1 MPVITPFMPCAPI
14 VANAPNVSAGGGHC
28 RDLPVTVRCKEN
40 NVPGTNLRAALA
52 ADPELGAGNVLLKL
66 AEHGADPAGPGITF
80 DVPVDG
86 RPAWTALPLGE
97 LTERVAARAAWLD
110 GHGIA
115 PRDPVAVYATS
126 AADVLLNFAALTWLG
141 AIPALMNPNMPGD
154 VAVSFIQRLR
164 ASWVLADSE
173 HLRLLDGQ
181 DLGAAALLPEV
192 SQSGSGDPKLAPPHY
207 RHHQD
212 DPIAITHSSGT
223 TRVPA
228 AVVHSHA
235 SLFAAIRLLRLAE
248 SRPYRQPR
256 ELSVLPAPHTAG
268 IITLNQALC
277 NRYELAFLSNQGG
290 QFQRSGEA
298 VLDAIE
304 RWRPTGVFGFAV
316 TWAELARF
324 DLSQRDLR
332 SVSNWFNTGDC
343 AHEAHIRRLVAVGS
357 HLERTPDGIADVPG
371 SKFIDGIGST
381 EMGHSAFSITHRL
394 GSDRYGRC
402 VGKPYPFAEVAL
414 LDLATGEAVPNGVV
428 GHVALRSPTLALGYW
443 NDSVNTYRTRFGG
456 YYLTGDLMYRDDD
469 GFYYHVDR
477 AVDAVDLGGGNWLYT
492 ALAEERILASCP
504 DVRDCTVIAGHRDG
518 QVVTDLLLML
528 EPGAGQD
535 ADRDTV
541 IRAALG
547 GPVAA
552 TLRQITVA
560 DDDDIVVGP
569 TGKVRKFLMRQRHL
583 AATQA

>member
-1 MPVITPFMPCAPI
+1 VP
-14 VANAPNVSAGGGHC
+14 
-28 RDLPVTVRCKEN
+28 EN
-40 NVPGTNLRAALA
+40 NIRAVLA

-66 AEHGADPAGPGITF
+66 REHGADPDGPGITF

-86 RPAWTALPLGE
+86 RPAWTAFTLGE
-97 LTERVAARAAWLD
+97 LTERVAARAAWLHD
-110 GHGIA
+110 RGIR

-126 AADVLLNFAALTWLG
+126 AADVLLNYAALTWLG
-141 AIPALMNPNMPGD
+141 AIPALMNANMPGD
-154 VAVSFIQRLR
+154 VAVLFIQRLR
-164 ASWVLADSE
+164 ASAVLADE
-173 HLRLLDGQ
+173 AHRRLLEGQ
-181 DLGAAALLPEV
+181 DLGGALMLPEV
-192 SQSGSGDPKLAPPHY
+192 SQTGTGDPAKAPPHY
-207 RHHQD
+207 RHHAD
-212 DPIAITHSSGT
+212 DPVAITHSSGT

-235 SLFAAIRLLRLAE
+235 SLFAAIRRIRLTQA
-248 SRPYRQPR
+248 RPYRRTR
-256 ELSVLPAPHTAG
+256 ELSVLPAAHTAG

-290 QFQRSGEA
+290 PFERSGEA

-324 DLSQRDLR
+324 DLSQRDLS

-357 HLERTPDGIADVPG
+357 HPERGRDGVADVPG

-381 EMGHSAFSITHRL
+381 EMGHSAFEIAHRL

-402 VGKPYPFAEVAL
+402 VGKPYPFADVAL
-414 LDLATGEAVPNGVV
+414 LDLDTGQPVPDGII
-428 GHVALRSPTLALGYW
+428 GHLALKSPTLAPGYW
-443 NDSVNTYRTRFGG
+443 NDSVATFRTRFAG
-456 YYLTGDLMYRDDD
+456 YYLTGDLMHRDSA
-469 GFYYHVDR
+469 GYYYHVDR

-492 ALAEERILASCP
+492 ALSEERILVSCP
-504 DVRDCTVIAGHRDG
+504 DVRDCTVVAGRQDG
-518 QVVTDLLLML
+518 HVVTDVLLML
-528 EPGAGQD
+528 EPGADTG
-535 ADRDTV
+535 ADRGAAV
-541 IRAALG
+541 REALG
-547 GPVAA
+547 GPAAA

-560 DDDDIVVGP
+560 NEEDIVVGP

-583 AATQA
+583 ATTGA